1 MSIAVILTVLV
12 SVQTVAIVLVWLAL
26 RGERRRQAIT
36 RLSAVSWTLLDRFVN
51 EWMRSWPDPAVEFQS
66 GLEVERRE
74 FNQSVSAALRYFSRE
89 DLNIAF
95 AVKQLIDAV
104 ESDRLLY
111 LAKQKA
117 GPEERVLDQ
126 INVHYGPDTNP
137 ADLMAAVSRFREGI
151 EELQELVAPGHQ
163 MRTLVS
169 RFRGWRGE
177 LPPIAN
183 RSLGENR
190 APDSIAPESP

>member
-1 MSIAVILTVLV
+1 MSIAGILTVLV

-117 GPEERVLDQ
+117 APEERVLDQ
-126 INVHYGPDTNP
+126 ANVHYGADTNP

-151 EELQELVAPGHQ
+151 EELQELVGPGHQ
-163 MRTLVS
+163 MRTLLS
-169 RFRGWRGE
+169 RLRGWRSG

-183 RSLGENR
+183 RSLGENQG
-190 APDSIAPESP
+190 PDSIAPESP